1 MFLLRNENTV
11 MANTAAINKKQHGR
25 ANNEKLKLETLVHSV
40 GANLQAIIQI
50 INSLRIKK
58 DENLLKGG
66 WKIEKLENSQ
76 PIFFKYILWK
86 QSLACSEKS
95 LDH

>member
-11 MANTAAINKKQHGR
+11 MANFSAINNKQHGR
-25 ANNEKLKLETLVHSV
+25 ANNEKLKLETLVRSV

-58 DENLLKGG
+58 GSKS
-66 WKIEKLENSQ
+66 KKKAEKL
-76 PIFFKYILWK
+76 
-86 QSLACSEKS
+86 KS
-95 LDH
+95 